1 MNKENINHSD
11 VDLTSN
17 QVQQCP
23 YSAYKTLRDDAPV
36 YQDPKTG
43 FFIVTRYEY
52 VRELLLD
59 TENFSSSFG
68 AAAQKAES
76 NINSDHVKQGVKLFE
91 EKGWIPAPT
100 LAGRDNPNHKEMR
113 SIFDKAFRNSKI
125 KELETIVEKTSY
137 DLIDAFIDKG
147 SCDWVK
153 EFSVPLPLKIIGV
166 QMGIENEEDLWKIK
180 VSTDAFFH
188 RIGMM
193 LTKEQELEAIEREI
207 EGQHY
212 FQPIFEKLR
221 KNPDDSLLSEL
232 VNTEIE
238 EWGRTLND
246 NELHAEMMAD
256 TFVGGSETTTNA
268 LSAGIK
274 LLIENPDI
282 WKRLKSDPDKYL
294 KVFVEEV
301 LRLESPVQSLMRT
314 AAKDIIFHGV
324 EIPKGSVVNV
334 RYASANRDE
343 RAFDDPEK
351 INLDR
356 KKAGSHMAFGSGTH
370 HCLGAPLARRE
381 LWWGFKA
388 ALDRFKTI
396 NFSQNKNDFTYHPH
410 FLLRALKE
418 LHIDFEK
425 E

>member
-334 RYASANRDE
+334 RYAAANRDE
-343 RAFDDPEK
+343 RAFDEPEK